1 VKIVRL
7 EAENV
12 KRLVAVEITPDGSL
26 VVIGGKNGAGKSS
39 TIDSIA
45 MALGGKDLVPERPLR
60 DGAERGHVEVD
71 LGDLVVRRTF
81 TAAGGGTLTVSN
93 REGARYPSP
102 QGVLDELTGRL
113 TFDPLAFSRMDA
125 RRQLETLRALVG
137 VDFSEID
144 RARAELY
151 QERTAV
157 NRTAAQLAARIASM
171 PRHEGA
177 PEEEVSV
184 AALMKELDA
193 AVHAAREAEE
203 ADERAV
209 VAQNAVDRAGVM
221 IAEMDQEIAALEARA
236 KVLLAERN
244 QLARRQSAELLPEAE
259 TKEAEANR
267 LRGAVPSQDPIRS
280 RIASADEQNRRRR
293 ENLEREA
300 CEADHQSAKREAAR
314 LSEEIE
320 ALDRTKET
328 TLSAAAFPV
337 PGLSFDDTG
346 VLFNGIPFSQA
357 SSAEQLRVSVAMG
370 AAMNPRLR
378 VLLVRD
384 GSLLDEDSLR
394 LLAAMAEEHGLQV
407 WLERVGEGA
416 ECSVVIEDGTV
427 REVRRQAPDLS
438 PHDGAQSGDMAA
450 AGAKDF

>member
-1 VKIVRL
+1 
-7 EAENV
+7 
-12 KRLVAVEITPDGSL
+12 
-26 VVIGGKNGAGKSS
+26 
-39 TIDSIA
+39 
-45 MALGGKDLVPERPLR
+45 
-60 DGAERGHVEVD
+60 
-71 LGDLVVRRTF
+71 
-81 TAAGGGTLTVSN
+81 
-93 REGARYPSP
+93 
-102 QGVLDELTGRL
+102 
-113 TFDPLAFSRMDA
+113 
-125 RRQLETLRALVG
+125 
-137 VDFSEID
+137 
-144 RARAELY
+144 
-151 QERTAV
+151 
-157 NRTAAQLAARIASM
+157 
-171 PRHEGA
+171 
-177 PEEEVSV
+177 
-184 AALMKELDA
+184 
-193 AVHAAREAEE
+193 
-203 ADERAV
+203 
-209 VAQNAVDRAGVM
+209 M